1 MKDSLTS
8 QVIVSL
14 FRALYLAPTP
24 CRSLLLK
31 SATFLSLSIYLTVD
45 VPRQLYPMIWLQ
57 VPSGPRLSSLAIVQ
71 LVASSACS
79 VLVPILSPNS
89 NTSDKGAYHPADRC
103 SPLSRWWLYTWVSPF
118 VTLGYQRNGS
128 INQEDLYPLR
138 NEASVETWQQAYAS
152 CCPEC
157 LPFKVILW
165 KLFRMRLATMA
176 LFAGLCGFFELLGT
190 VGLHQLLL
198 FLQNPS
204 EAKLQPWFCIS
215 LFALS
220 PIIRG
225 ICMQT
230 FEYFATHT
238 IGDLKSL
245 IVAAVY
251 QKMTMLETDADI
263 NVGQLQSIISVDIDR
278 LGTLRYT
285 AMTAFMVP
293 VEFITASIV
302 LYRVMGW
309 YYIPSLLFLLI
320 TRYPLSRF
328 IISEQTKAQSA
339 IVRATDSR
347 ITRTSE
353 SIRALLMI
361 KILGN
366 AQSFIRR
373 ILDERKQELDAIW
386 LKMRVIILSESLS
399 SSCSFLAMVLSLCL
413 FIFAGKKALAPDI
426 VFTLV
431 AVFNIIKSML
441 TLSVLGAGQ
450 YAQAMVSLQRL
461 SDFMDQK
468 ASPVVTDKTQP
479 TIQPQTLDLR
489 TSSFSTAPALDYTQG
504 SLDVEFVR
512 GGLNV
517 ITGDTGYSVP
527 YLPLLLFERLTYI
540 CKLGREKPCSCTHCC
555 LVVLGTKAAEGSA
568 KDHSSRLPT
577 HHKSLGFFEAVSR
590 TTLYSG
596 LHTTKSAMRESL
608 ETARWRKILQLSRT
622 ATSKR

>member
-1 MKDSLTS
+1 MGASLTS

-14 FRALYLAPTP
+14 FRALYLAATP

-31 SATFLSLSIYLTVD
+31 NATFLSLSIYLTVD
-45 VPRQLYPMIWLQ
+45 VPRKLYPMIRLQ
-57 VPSGPRLSSLAIVQ
+57 VPSGPRLSSLDIVQ

-89 NTSDKGAYHPADRC
+89 NTSVKGAYHPTDRC
-103 SPLSRWWLYTWVSPF
+103 SPLSRWWLYTWVSPL
-118 VTLGYQRNGS
+118 VTLGYERNGS
-128 INQEDLYPLR
+128 INKEDLYPLR
-138 NEASVETWQQAYAS
+138 NEASVETWQQAYAN
-152 CCPEC
+152 CCPES

-190 VGLHQLLL
+190 IGLHQLLL

-204 EAKLQPWFCIS
+204 EAKLQPWFCIT

-238 IGDLKSL
+238 IGDWKSL

-251 QKMTMLETDADI
+251 QKMTMLEADSDI
-263 NVGQLQSIISVDIDR
+263 YVGQLQSIISVDIDR

-293 VEFITASIV
+293 VEFITASIL

-339 IVRATDSR
+339 IVRATDRR

-373 ILDERKQELDAIW
+373 ILDERKQELDALW
-386 LKMRVIILSESLS
+386 LKMRIIILSESLS

-413 FIFAGKKALAPDI
+413 FIFAGKEALAPDI

-461 SDFMDQK
+461 SDFMDRK
-468 ASPVVTDKTQP
+468 TSPVVTDKAQLTMQAQRRDPQIPSSCTPQVLREFSDTQ
-479 TIQPQTLDLR
+479 
-489 TSSFSTAPALDYTQG
+489 A
-504 SLDVEFVR
+504 SLDVEFSR
-512 GGLNV
+512 GGLHV
-517 ITGDTGYSVP
+517 ITGDTG
-527 YLPLLLFERLTYI
+527 
-540 CKLGREKPCSCTHCC
+540 
-555 LVVLGTKAAEGSA
+555 
-568 KDHSSRLPT
+568 
-577 HHKSLGFFEAVSR
+577 
-590 TTLYSG
+590 
-596 LHTTKSAMRESL
+596 
-608 ETARWRKILQLSRT
+608 
-622 ATSKR
+622 